1 MHGHVLKEVVEG
13 LVLLFTAKA
22 TDSFPSRPDHAGSSF
37 AAATAICCTQK
48 ASRWRWLTSGACHPG
63 MGFYEAV
70 HCRNSLSDGCAGGR
84 TDRRT
89 VRRGGLYSDEALPDG
104 LDGA

>member
-1 MHGHVLKEVVEG
+1 MALADPGARH
-13 LVLLFTAKA
+13 
-22 TDSFPSRPDHAGSSF
+22 PDG
-37 AAATAICCTQK
+37 I
-48 ASRWRWLTSGACHPG
+48 
-63 MGFYEAV
+63 YEAV
-70 HCRNSLSDGCAGGR
+70 HWNSLSDGCAGGR